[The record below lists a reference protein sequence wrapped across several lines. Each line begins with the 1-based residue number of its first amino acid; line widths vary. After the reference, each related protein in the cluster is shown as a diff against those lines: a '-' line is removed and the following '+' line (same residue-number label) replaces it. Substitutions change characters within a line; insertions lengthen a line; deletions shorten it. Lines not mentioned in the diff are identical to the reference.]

1 MLLSIVLPIRLF
13 FAGTATRPFT
23 VPTSSSL
30 ATSVTLSAQNATV
43 SLEIMSPGLH
53 STIDSDQLAVLA
65 CRKIIPMM
73 QILNLLHLLSLALRN
88 RRREKL
94 KG

>member
-13 FAGTATRPFT
+13 FAETATTPCT
-23 VPTSSSL
+23 VLTSSSL
-30 ATSVTLSAQNATV
+30 VTSATSSAQNATV
-43 SLEIMSPGLH
+43 SPENTSPGLH
-53 STIDSDQLAVLA
+53 STTDSDQLAVLA
-65 CRKIIPMM
+65 CRKIILMM
-73 QILNLLHLLSLALRN
+73 PILNLLHHLSLALRN